1 MVDTRRSRRVIRTLA
16 ALTPVCLLLLGLVA
30 SGLAA
35 ETPTITEDYRITV
48 NSVGDGHVVDTVKYS
63 KDDFKA
69 IKDVQKDKRGFL
81 TRRYMAEDLT
91 GEVMDFNVD
100 LEDKSN
106 SVVITYD
113 KPGLAYCTE
122 GEFCL
127 YGYADKPTE
136 ESGGKFVFEEQSN
149 VNSEFTLFTDQE
161 IKTTTT
167 VLLPKE
173 ATNGRYDSGDKAIKY
188 EMPPASTTY
197 GFVSQNKLMLSAVF
211 GVLAVLFA
219 GMLAF
224 VVTRKPVDVAAG
236 TAAGPSAPSPPGT
249 PAVEAPSAPAAQ
261 AAPSG
266 PGVCKK
272 CGGVLKPGKHFCTRC
287 GTPV

>member
-1 MVDTRRSRRVIRTLA
+1 MVGSRRSRGIIRTLA
-16 ALTPVCLLLLGLVA
+16 VLAPVCLLLLGIVA
-30 SGLAA
+30 CGLAA
-35 ETPTITEDYRITV
+35 ETPTITEDYRITI

-63 KDDFKA
+63 KDDFDA
-69 IKDVQKDKRGFL
+69 IKNVEKEKRGFL

-100 LEDKSN
+100 LEDKSH

-113 KPGLAYCTE
+113 KPGLAYFTE

-127 YGYADKPTE
+127 YGYTDKPKE
-136 ESGGKFVFEEQSN
+136 ESGGRFVFEEQSN

-167 VLLPKE
+167 VQLPKE
-173 ATNGRYDSGDKAIKY
+173 ATGARYDSGEKAIMY
-188 EMPPASTTY
+188 EMPPAGTTY

-224 VVTRKPVDVAAG
+224 VVTRKPVDTATAGAAAG
-236 TAAGPSAPSPPGT
+236 ASAPIPPGT
-249 PAVEAPSAPAAQ
+249 PAIEAPPEPTA
-261 AAPSG
+261 
-266 PGVCKK
+266 PGVCKD
-272 CGGVLKPGKHFCTRC
+272 CGRALKPGKHFCTHC
-287 GTPV
+287 GKPV